1 MKRICQQTL
10 SHALVLATF
19 MVLSGMS
26 LAQPAETGAT
36 LGAPPNAVATSVVS
50 TPRESPRY
58 LLMGTHG
65 RAVRSEDFR
74 DRFQLIA
81 FGFVSCP
88 DVCPTTMVEMQ
99 QVLAAL
105 GEHAKALQPIF
116 ISLDPER
123 DTLEVLKAYT
133 QNFDKRILGLTGSAE
148 LLHFAARN
156 FNVTYRKVQEP
167 GAAPNVY
174 TMDHTA
180 GMFLLGP
187 DGQLLKKF
195 GYSTP
200 VTDITAN
207 IKQWMLAD
215 VKPPPN

>member
-1 MKRICQQTL
+1 MNTHPFIPCHLWPTVAICGLLTGVCQAQTP
-10 SHALVLATF
+10 VT
-19 MVLSGMS
+19 
-26 LAQPAETGAT
+26 ETA
-36 LGAPPNAVATSVVS
+36 AMPVANVSQAVKVA
-50 TPRESPRY
+50 RESPRY

-74 DRFQLIA
+74 ERFQLIA

-88 DVCPTTMVEMQ
+88 DVCPTTMLEMQ

-105 GEHAKALQPIF
+105 GERAQRLQPIF
-116 ISLDPER
+116 ITIDPQR
-123 DTLEVLKAYT
+123 DTPEVLKAYT
-133 QNFDKRILGLTGSAE
+133 GNFDKRILGLSGSAE
-148 LLHFAARN
+148 LVQFAARS
-156 FNVTYRKVQEP
+156 FKVEYRKVQEP
-167 GAAPNVY
+167 GAPPGVY

-200 VTDITAN
+200 IKEVVTSIE
-207 IKQWMLAD
+207 QWMQAE
-215 VKPPPN
+215 VR